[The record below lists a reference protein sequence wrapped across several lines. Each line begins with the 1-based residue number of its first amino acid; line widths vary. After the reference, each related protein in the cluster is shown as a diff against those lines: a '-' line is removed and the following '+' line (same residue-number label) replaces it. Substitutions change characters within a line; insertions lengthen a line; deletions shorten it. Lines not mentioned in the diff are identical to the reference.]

1 MILLA
6 KTPNCVCSYSF
17 IFFFIEELQDGV
29 LESDDDEEE
38 DDEVS
43 WWPLTPPRKLVP
55 NY

>member
-1 MILLA
+1 MA
-6 KTPNCVCSYSF
+6 KAPDHVCSYSF
-17 IFFFIEELQDGV
+17 FFFFIEELPDGV

-43 WWPLTPPRKLVP
+43 WRLLTPHKKLGP